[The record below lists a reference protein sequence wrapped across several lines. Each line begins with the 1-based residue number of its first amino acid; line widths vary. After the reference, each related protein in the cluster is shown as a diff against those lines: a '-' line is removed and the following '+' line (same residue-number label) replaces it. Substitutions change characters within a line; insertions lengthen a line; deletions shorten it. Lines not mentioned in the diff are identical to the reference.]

1 VAKRRTQAERR
12 TESRQRLIEAAIRL
26 LAVRGYARTS
36 LVEIGKEAGLSRG
49 LVSHHFGSKEACMKA
64 VVDHIR
70 ETSRW
75 RATTSTEPGS
85 MVDHI
90 LDSYFRGV
98 RRREPGALAM
108 YVILVEGL
116 TATPGLGPA
125 VAETNVVTREFIAE
139 EIAAG
144 LDPPLPDGPR
154 NPEVQSIAVMVAGL
168 LRGVAL
174 QWLADPDAVDL
185 DAAAEMAKKMVRT
198 TIASLRVSA

>member
-1 VAKRRTQAERR
+1 VAERRTQAERR

-70 ETSRW
+70 EVSRW
-75 RATTSTEPGS
+75 RTTSLTTPGS
-85 MVDHI
+85 KVDHI

-98 RRREPGALAM
+98 ARRDAGALAM
-108 YVILVEGL
+108 YVVLVEGL

-125 VAETNVVTREFIAE
+125 IAETNLATRDFIAE
-139 EIAAG
+139 QIAAE
-144 LDPPLPDGPR
+144 LDPPAVDGA
-154 NPEVQSIAVMVAGL
+154 NDPEIQSIAVMVAGL
-168 LRGVAL
+168 LRGVSL
-174 QWLADPDAVDL
+174 QWLADPDGVDL
-185 DAAAEMAKKMVRT
+185 DAAVEMAKRMVRT
-198 TIASLRVSA
+198 TMDSLRVSA